1 MNYIDER
8 CKPLSGAEH
17 RLSKEFVL
25 NALGGLKGWSLQDN
39 ELVRVFHFANYYQT
53 MAFVNALAYMAH
65 NQDHHP
71 DLAVHYNRV
80 VVRFSTHD
88 VGGIS
93 RNDLIC
99 ASKAQALFDAQ

>member
-1 MNYIDER
+1 MTSTEER
-8 CKPLSGAEH
+8 CKPLSGEKH
-17 RLSKEFVL
+17 RMSKEAVL
-25 NALGGLKGWSLQDN
+25 NALGSLKGWSLQDN
-39 ELVRVFHFANYYQT
+39 ELVRIFHFANYYQT

-71 DLAVHYNRV
+71 DLGVHYNRV

-93 RNDLIC
+93 RNDIIC
-99 ASKAQALFDAQ
+99 ATKAQALFDAQ